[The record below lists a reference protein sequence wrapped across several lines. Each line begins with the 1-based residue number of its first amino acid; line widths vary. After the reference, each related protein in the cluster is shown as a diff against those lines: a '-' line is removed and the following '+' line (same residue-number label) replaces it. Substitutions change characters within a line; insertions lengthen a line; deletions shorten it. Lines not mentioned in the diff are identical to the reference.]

1 MHSCYQ
7 ALCLDFAFCD
17 THDTHTPPTCY
28 QKALSFCQCNTYLPL
43 YYTFSIFNLYL
54 KLVLWLKVH
63 KVGLLCRMR
72 LSVDGSFVEIPIER
86 NGLHDSAPD
95 LILHLIFSGSML
107 LKSLRVR
114 FPRAV
119 GLKIFD
125 SETILRTRGEVGY
138 SRLS

>member
-1 MHSCYQ
+1 M
-7 ALCLDFAFCD
+7 
-17 THDTHTPPTCY
+17 
-28 QKALSFCQCNTYLPL
+28 
-43 YYTFSIFNLYL
+43 
-54 KLVLWLKVH
+54 KVH

-86 NGLHDSAPD
+86 NGLHDSALD

-107 LKSLRVR
+107 LKSLRVH

-125 SETILRTRGEVGY
+125 SETILRMWGEVG
-138 SRLS
+138 SSWLR